1 MDSSTDG
8 YLRKYSDYME
18 ALAFRAR
25 PGSLKAQI
33 INLMKIGILW
43 VLDKGFARNARRLFV
58 C

>member
-1 MDSSTDG
+1 MDG

-33 INLMKIGILW
+33 INFMKIGILW